1 MCQSSLKNKSRLEG
15 TTISNGR
22 IVSNIN
28 KRTHSFVR
36 YHSPLTNFFTH
47 KSFSCNCNHIQHTK
61 FNSYQT
67 KNLAILTHY
76 FKTTLLMCGR
86 IHEDFLG
93 GKKHHLI
100 HFISKDLQ
108 ALHNFINVH
117 KRDDEEFNIS
127 IRNSIHAAE
136 HDSEVGSSNEQNT
149 RYLQ

>member
-1 MCQSSLKNKSRLEG
+1 MCQSSPKNKSRLEG

-86 IHEDFLG
+86 IHGDFLG
-93 GKKHHLI
+93 GKNTILSISYPKTCRL
-100 HFISKDLQ
+100 FITLSMYIKGMMKSSTFL
-108 ALHNFINVH
+108 
-117 KRDDEEFNIS
+117 S
-127 IRNSIHAAE
+127 IIQFTWRNMI
-136 HDSEVGSSNEQNT
+136 VK
-149 RYLQ
+149 